1 MRSTSSFCHR
11 INLLNEDLNVRASS
25 LGGVAEA
32 EELHPEP
39 PFPPSEY
46 VPTFRSSF
54 KRFTRWQNDW
64 GLIYIRNFHP
74 LAGQNEKIQFWR
86 VLALKFGFKQKTV
99 RAWDQPPESGK
110 LGNNGAS
117 ANPTGDWGGRRPFP
131 LPSSSLDFFAPRFLP
146 FFAPPMSLAPIFQR
160 LDSAVL

>member
-1 MRSTSSFCHR
+1 MIISIIINSRVCTKRNFRDPLYMRSTSSFCHR

-54 KRFTRWQNDW
+54 KRFTR
-64 GLIYIRNFHP
+64 
-74 LAGQNEKIQFWR
+74 
-86 VLALKFGFKQKTV
+86 
-99 RAWDQPPESGK
+99 
-110 LGNNGAS
+110 
-117 ANPTGDWGGRRPFP
+117 
-131 LPSSSLDFFAPRFLP
+131 
-146 FFAPPMSLAPIFQR
+146 
-160 LDSAVL
+160 